1 MKKPTP
7 SMTITTSSM
16 ADHPQVRFKLQASNR
31 QLSLANNLEERDNAA
46 RHAFARPRAR
56 PTAPK
61 PSRDQLSAS
70 NAPLRIKMRDALEF
84 MSIK

>member
-31 QLSLANNLEERDNAA
+31 QLSLANNLEERETMPLAT
-46 RHAFARPRAR
+46 RSPVLERAQR
-56 PTAPK
+56 
-61 PSRDQLSAS
+61 RRNRVGS
-70 NAPLRIKMRDALEF
+70 N
-84 MSIK
+84 